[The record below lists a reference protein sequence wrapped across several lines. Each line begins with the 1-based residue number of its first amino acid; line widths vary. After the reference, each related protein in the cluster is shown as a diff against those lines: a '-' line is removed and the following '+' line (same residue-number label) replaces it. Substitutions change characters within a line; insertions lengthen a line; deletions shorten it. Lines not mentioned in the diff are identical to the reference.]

1 MLAIATAVKLR
12 SRIANSTALGVSR
25 VGKVAYQTHS
35 TQGRNVKS
43 KWFSRLLA
51 YFQSGL
57 NALKNTTTASSNSAA
72 GRLQAAMPRGPNW
85 LRSIAARASAAVRQ
99 PYAIRGGFVSQR
111 LKGLLSNRPISFG
124 YRGRLAFEK
133 GGKWS
138 PFMNMLASNMRT
150 LSAGGGTPSA
160 QIIMAQLHRQSL
172 GCMAEQRRGLAIA
185 LPRSQKACA
194 RMLESSPQQPAA
206 TRMASEH
213 ADTRNTCSNSAEDS
227 VSCIQGNVQMHPTA
241 MAAQE
246 AAVPFEQCVTII
258 IPYML
263 PKSVNSLALADM
275 ASHLAKMSRM
285 QHQHDLFLARLFERL
300 SQTGWQVQYREVMR
314 QSECIEVAIPPSS
327 GIVLAK
333 DMDAILCEWG
343 FDTSLM
349 AVEIND
355 PLVAT
360 ASKGIAAPHSNPAS
374 SQALGSSL
382 SLSLL
387 EDSNSELFSLIVD
400 DVVDP
405 EEAYR
410 QQVHDFLA
418 DLESMPRV
426 SKSFALL
433 ESANSP
439 TIFL

>member
-25 VGKVAYQTHS
+25 VGRAAYQTHS

-43 KWFSRLLA
+43 KWFSRMLA
-51 YFQSGL
+51 YVQNGL
-57 NALKNTTTASSNSAA
+57 AALRSTTASSSSAA
-72 GRLQAAMPRGPNW
+72 GRLQAVMPRGPSW

-111 LKGLLSNRPISFG
+111 LRGLLSSGPISFG

-138 PFMNMLASNMRT
+138 PFMNVLASNLRT
-150 LSAGGGTPSA
+150 LSARGGTPSA

-185 LPRSQKACA
+185 LPRSQTAYTQI
-194 RMLESSPQQPAA
+194 LDSSPQQPAA
-206 TRMASEH
+206 ARMASEH
-213 ADTRNTCSNSAEDS
+213 ATARNTGTESATGS
-227 VSCIQGNVQMHPTA
+227 GPRIQGNVQMHPTA
-241 MAAQE
+241 KAAQE
-246 AAVPFEQCVTII
+246 AAVPFEQCVTIT

-263 PKSVNSLALADM
+263 PKSVGSLALEDM
-275 ASHLAKMSRM
+275 AGYLDKMSSR
-285 QHQHDLFLARLFERL
+285 QHQHDLLLARLFERL
-300 SQTGWQVQYREVMR
+300 AQTGWHVQYRDVMK
-314 QSECIEVAIPPSS
+314 QTECIEVAISPSS
-327 GIVLAK
+327 GIALAK

-349 AVEIND
+349 AAEING
-355 PLVAT
+355 PLVAP
-360 ASKGIAAPHSNPAS
+360 ASKGATALHSNSAS

-405 EEAYR
+405 EEVYR

-418 DLESMPRV
+418 DLESMPHV
-426 SKSFALL
+426 SKSLVLL
-433 ESANSP
+433 ESANNP